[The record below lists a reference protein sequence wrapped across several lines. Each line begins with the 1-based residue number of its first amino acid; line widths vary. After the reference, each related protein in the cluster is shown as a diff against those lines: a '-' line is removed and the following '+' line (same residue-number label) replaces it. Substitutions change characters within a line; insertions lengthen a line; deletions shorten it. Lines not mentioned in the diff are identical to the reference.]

1 MDVLNNLL
9 LGFAHI
15 LNPEIILFAALGCA
29 LGMLTGILPGFGP
42 SAATALL
49 LPLAFVL
56 EPTASIVMIAAIY
69 YGSMYGGTITSIL
82 LNVPGEVSSIATGI
96 DGYQMTKR
104 GQAGKALAIAAVGS
118 FVGGMLAVV
127 GMIFASQLASL
138 ALSLTFLDVF
148 ALSLLALTLVIGLT
162 GRSMVKGLISAVL
175 GLLVGTVG
183 LDQMTGLPRFTLG
196 SADMTG
202 GLSFIAIVMGL
213 FGLTEILRNL
223 GQKQPVDFSS
233 NIGPVRLTR
242 QDLRATAGSM
252 GRGTLIGFFFG
263 LVPGSPAA
271 ASAFTSYA
279 VEKKVSKTPERFG
292 RGAIQGVAGPET
304 ANNALGISNFIPL
317 LTLGIPSS
325 ATMAIL
331 LGAFTINGLQPGPLL
346 FSQNPEIAWGLIASL
361 ILANVILLIM
371 ALPMVRVWVSILRI
385 PTKTLYPITLGV
397 MCIGAYTINN
407 SIFDVW
413 VMWIAGLIGLAL
425 QKFDIPLTPAAL
437 TLVLGPML
445 EANFR
450 RGLSLNDDVAATF
463 LGSPTSTAAFG
474 LIVVVFLVIISKGIR
489 NAWARKT
496 GNKQAIS
503 SLKVSGTDNATARTD
518 ENSESTR
525 ALEPDQH

>member
-1 MDVLNNLL
+1 MNVFDNLL

-15 LNPEIILFAALGCA
+15 LNPEIVLFSALGCA

-56 EPTASIVMIAAIY
+56 DPTASIVMIAAIY
-69 YGSMYGGTITSIL
+69 YGSMYGGTITSVL

-96 DGYQMTKR
+96 DGYQMTLR

-127 GMIFASQLASL
+127 GMLFASQFASL
-138 ALSLTFLDVF
+138 ALGLTFLDVF
-148 ALSLLALTLVIGLT
+148 ALSLLALSLVIGLT
-162 GRSMVKGLISAVL
+162 GRSIVKGLISAVL

-183 LDQMTGLPRFTLG
+183 LDQISGTPRFTFG
-196 SADMTG
+196 STDLSG
-202 GLSFIAIVMGL
+202 GISFIAIVMGL
-213 FGLTEILRNL
+213 FGLAEILKNL

-233 NIGPVRLTR
+233 NIGPVRLTLA
-242 QDLRATAGSM
+242 DLKATAGSM
-252 GRGTLIGFFFG
+252 GRGTVIGFFFG

-279 VEKKVSKTPERFG
+279 VEKKVSKSPERFG
-292 RGAIQGVAGPET
+292 KGAIQGVAGPET

-346 FSQNPEIAWGLIASL
+346 FTQHPEIAWGLIASL
-361 ILANVILLIM
+361 VLANVILLIM
-371 ALPMVRVWVSILRI
+371 ALPLVRVWVSILRI
-385 PTKTLYPITLGV
+385 PTRILYPATIGV
-397 MCIGAYTINN
+397 MCVGAYTINN
-407 SIFDVW
+407 SIFEVW
-413 VMWIAGLIGLAL
+413 VMWIAGLVGLVL
-425 QKFDIPLTPAAL
+425 QKFDVPLTPAAL

-450 RGLSLNDDVAATF
+450 RGLSLSDDAVATF
-463 LGSPTSTAAFG
+463 FGSPTSMFAFVLIAVVFVTAASKG
-474 LIVVVFLVIISKGIR
+474 MQKSARKSANRLLISK
-489 NAWARKT
+489 
-496 GNKQAIS
+496 
-503 SLKVSGTDNATARTD
+503 
-518 ENSESTR
+518 
-525 ALEPDQH
+525 